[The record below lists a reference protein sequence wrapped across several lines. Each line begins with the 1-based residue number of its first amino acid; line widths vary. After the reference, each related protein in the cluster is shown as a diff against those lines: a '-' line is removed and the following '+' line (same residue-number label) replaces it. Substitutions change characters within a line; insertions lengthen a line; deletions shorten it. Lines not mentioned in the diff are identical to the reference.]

1 MAIVDIDDF
10 KAYIRV
16 ENTIEDDL
24 IESLLTAAEYAAM
37 NWCRVTFDESA
48 DEQVKQAIMMYA
60 GYNYEHRSE
69 PDEKG
74 YKAMYRAFRDMLSP
88 YADPEKML

>member
-1 MAIVDIDDF
+1 MAIVDIDDS
-10 KAYIRV
+10 KEYIRV
-16 ENTIEDDL
+16 ENTTEDHL
-24 IESLLTAAEYAAM
+24 TETRLTAAEYAAM
-37 NWCRVTFDESA
+37 TRCRATSDESA